1 MRGDGNRVLC
11 GLEAHTAL
19 VGSVI
24 LARHDGR
31 HLVRLRDQGTG
42 VYDPVQKQL
51 VVFAPQALIALA
63 SIDLMADE
71 VSRSPAA
78 SALFV
83 IDPPSR
89 L

>member
-1 MRGDGNRVLC
+1 MSGGNRVLI

-24 LARHDGR
+24 VARHDGC
-31 HLVRLRDQGTG
+31 HVVRLRDQGCG
-42 VYDPVQKQL
+42 VYDPSKKEL
-51 VVFAPQALIALA
+51 VLFDPAVLVALA
-63 SIDLMADE
+63 SIDLHAHRITRPPVPTAGE
-71 VSRSPAA
+71 R
-78 SALFV
+78 V